1 MRALVLPL
9 VLAIAG
15 AGAGIGAGLY
25 LRAPPDPDAP
35 ARAPAPAVPKDYIR
49 FANQFVVPVIEGGR
63 IAALVILSLS
73 IEVDA
78 GKGDAVYAR
87 EPKLRDAFLEVLFQH
102 ANTGGFAGTFTDGSA
117 LVGLRQALR
126 EAAARIIGPAASDV
140 LVVDLVRQ
148 DS

>member
-25 LRAPPDPDAP
+25 LREPTDPDAP
-35 ARAPAPAVPKDYIR
+35 ARAPAVPKDYIR

-102 ANTGGFAGTFTDGSA
+102 ANTGGFSGTFTDGSA

-140 LVVDLVRQ
+140 LVVDLLRQ